1 MYENENKF
9 FKKPQSNF
17 QMIDPDS
24 IIATSY
30 PMKLLSPLEEFELD
44 FDQVF
49 PTKESDEKNKS

>member
-49 PTKESDEKNKS
+49 PT